1 MSNTTA
7 PTERSQIK
15 ENRIVS
21 LTHLAPHPRN
31 YRRHPESQIAK
42 LTASLHRFGQ
52 GRSIVVQDGPESLLI
67 VAGHGIV
74 EAARRLGYTE
84 LRADI
89 LPASWT
95 PEQIEGY
102 LIADNLHWR
111 EAIDDEALLA
121 TLLHEQQD
129 AGYDLASLGT
139 DKEWMHQLFSLGDDE
154 DRSLEGGKGGDEYDV
169 DFGTLDVRCAPGDI
183 WALGPHRLACADATD
198 PGQVAALMHG
208 EQAVCLWT
216 DPPYGVGYV
225 GKTEQALTL
234 QNDDAATIDAFLQR
248 AFAAIDPVLAEGA
261 ALYVAH
267 PAGALSVTFGV
278 RFLAQGWRLHE
289 TLIWV
294 KDSMVVGH
302 ADYHYRH
309 EPIFFGY
316 KAAPGRR
323 GRGGAG
329 WYGGQNQTTV
339 FEVPRPKRSEDHP
352 TMKPVS
358 LIEAMLRN
366 SCPPDGLVY
375 DPFGGSGSTL
385 IAAHR
390 LRMRCYCC
398 ELDPRY
404 ATSILNRW
412 EAESGQSAT
421 LLERREE
428 GADEYAA
435 RGKR

>member
-31 YRRHPESQIAK
+31 YRQHPESQIAQ
-42 LTASLHRFGQ
+42 LTASLRRFGQ

-74 EAARRLGYTE
+74 EAARRLGYTA

-102 LIADNLHWR
+102 LIADNLHCR
-111 EAIDDEALLA
+111 EAVDEEAMLAALLQ
-121 TLLHEQQD
+121 EQQD
-129 AGYDLASLGT
+129 AGYDLASLGA
-139 DKEWMHQLFSLGDDE
+139 DEQWMRQLFK
-154 DRSLEGGKGGDEYDV
+154 SLEDGEVPGSFPDEGAGGDAYEGDARL
-169 DFGTLDVRCAPGDI
+169 LDVRCALGDI

-198 PGQVAALMHG
+198 PVQVAALMQG
-208 EQAVCLWT
+208 EQAACLWT

-294 KDSMVVGH
+294 KDSLVLGH

-316 KAAPGRR
+316 KASQERR

-352 TMKPVS
+352 TMKPVA

-366 SCPPDGLVY
+366 SCPPGGLVY

-428 GADEYAA
+428 GADE
-435 RGKR
+435 

>member
-1 MSNTTA
+1 M
-7 PTERSQIK
+7 R
-15 ENRIVS
+15 
-21 LTHLAPHPRN
+21 
-31 YRRHPESQIAK
+31 
-42 LTASLHRFGQ
+42 
-52 GRSIVVQDGPESLLI
+52 
-67 VAGHGIV
+67 
-74 EAARRLGYTE
+74 
-84 LRADI
+84 
-89 LPASWT
+89 
-95 PEQIEGY
+95 
-102 LIADNLHWR
+102 
-111 EAIDDEALLA
+111 
-121 TLLHEQQD
+121 
-129 AGYDLASLGT
+129 
-139 DKEWMHQLFSLGDDE
+139 QLFK
-154 DRSLEGGKGGDEYDV
+154 SLEDGEVPGSFPDEGAGGDAYEGDARL
-169 DFGTLDVRCAPGDI
+169 LDVRCALGDI

-198 PGQVAALMHG
+198 PVQVAALMQG
-208 EQAVCLWT
+208 EQAACLWT

-294 KDSMVVGH
+294 KDSLVLGH

-316 KAAPGRR
+316 KASQERR

-352 TMKPVS
+352 TMKPVA

-366 SCPPDGLVY
+366 SCPPGGLVY

-428 GADEYAA
+428 GADE
-435 RGKR
+435 